1 MAAVASI
8 ITIALFLVLLTSG
21 SLAMAGE
28 SSTQHLADRLGVER
42 QLFRRVGIVQVV
54 VAVGLMVG
62 VAARG
67 SAALAIVNDAAAAVL
82 VVLAALAILLER
94 RHGAAWRM
102 VTPVALV
109 GLAAVGELVLRLLS

>member
-28 SSTQHLADRLGVER
+28 SSTQHLADRLGVGR
-42 QLFRRVGIVQVV
+42 LLFRRVGIVQVA

-62 VAARG
+62 LAGRG
-67 SAALAIVNDAAAAVL
+67 TTSLAIVNDAAAAAAI
-82 VVLAALAILLER
+82 VLAAAAILLER
-94 RHGAAWRM
+94 RHGAAWRT

-109 GLAAVGELVLRLLS
+109 GLAAVAELVFRLLS

>member
-28 SSTQHLADRLGVER
+28 SSTQHLADRLGVGHP
-42 QLFRRVGIVQVV
+42 LFRRVGIVQLI

-67 SAALAIVNDAAAAVL
+67 TAALSLVNDVAAAVAI
-82 VVLAALAILLER
+82 VLAVVAVLLER
-94 RHGAAWRM
+94 RHGASWRT
-102 VTPVALV
+102 VTPVALLA
-109 GLAAVGELVLRLLS
+109 LAAVAELVFRLLS

>member
-28 SSTQHLADRLGVER
+28 SSTQHLANRLGVDHR
-42 QLFRRVGIVQVV
+42 LFRRLGIAQ
-54 VAVGLMVG
+54 VAVAIGLMVG
-62 VAARG
+62 VAGRG
-67 SAALAIVNDAAAAVL
+67 SSALAIVNDVAAGVL
-82 VVLAALAILLER
+82 VVLAALAVLLER
-94 RHGAAWRM
+94 RQHTAWRS

-109 GLAAVGELVLRLLS
+109 VLAAVAELVLRLLS